1 MAKPCAAKG
10 GARMMDVAW
19 TGKMGE
25 TGPSFRVTNKSPS
38 PILFG
43 KIVAYFYDKAGKQ
56 LEVKDAAGKSSPTQV
71 CSGNVFSGVMKPAEK
86 AVITF
91 SCVRKE
97 NVPEG
102 TAQIE
107 AEAQMVGFADATEK
121 KSEVIWG
128 NTDLTPDAR
137 PKGGVK

>member
-1 MAKPCAAKG
+1 MNKPCDAKG
-10 GARMMDVAW
+10 NARMMEVTW
-19 TGKMGE
+19 TGKMSD
-25 TGPSFRVTNKSPS
+25 TGPSFRVVNKSPL
-38 PILFG
+38 PILYG

-56 LEVKDAAGKSSPTQV
+56 LEVKDSAGKARPNQV
-71 CSGNVFSGVMKPAEK
+71 CSGNVFGGVMKPAEE

-91 SCVRKE
+91 SCVTKD

-107 AEAQMVGFADATEK
+107 AEAQMVGIADASEK
-121 KSEVIWG
+121 RSEAIWR
-128 NTDLTPDAR
+128 NSELTPDAR